1 MEYRIL
7 GRTGLKVSVM
17 GFGCGGPSRAG
28 RMTGRTEAESI
39 AVVRDAIGYGVNFFD
54 TAESYKTEEMLGRAI
69 KGSPRQSLIICT
81 KKKVRNGM
89 TESDVRKGL
98 EDSLARLDTDYVDIY
113 YMHGVARRDYEHN
126 LEKMVPMF
134 DKLRREGKFRFLAI
148 SENFGEDPSHEMLP
162 RALQDDVWDVMMV
175 GFNILNQSARER
187 IFPAA
192 AVKNIGVVNMQAVRI
207 GLTQQERLLQLIS
220 VLIEKNQVDALQI
233 DRSDPLGFLVH
244 EGGAVNMTDAGYRFC
259 RYAEGPH
266 VVLSGTGSREHL
278 RENVTSFSRPPL
290 PAADVEKL
298 NALFMN
304 ADAVSGQ

>member
-1 MEYRIL
+1 MEHRLL

-28 RMTGRTEAESI
+28 RKTGRTEAESI
-39 AVVRDAIGYGVNFFD
+39 AVVHDAIGYGVNFFD
-54 TAESYKTEEMLGRAI
+54 TAESYKTEEMLGKAI
-69 KGSPRQSLIICT
+69 KVAPRQSLIVCT
-81 KKKVRNGM
+81 KKKVRRGM
-89 TESDVRKGL
+89 TEQDVRQGL
-98 EDSLARLDTDYVDIY
+98 EDSLKRLDTDYVDIY
-113 YMHGVARRDYEHN
+113 YMHGMAPGDYEYN
-126 LEKMVPMF
+126 LAEIVPMF

-187 IFPAA
+187 IFPVAA
-192 AVKNIGVVNMQAVRI
+192 AKNIGVVNMQAVRI
-207 GLTQQERLLQLIS
+207 GLTRQERLMQLVS
-220 VLIEKNQVDALQI
+220 VLIEKNQIDAGQI
-233 DRSDPLGFLVH
+233 DRGDPLGFLVH

-298 NALFMN
+298 KALFMN